1 MSDWRSVIVTDV
13 NVLVY
18 AFDEAS
24 TDHARYASWLAEVAG
39 GADALALV
47 DTVLFGFVRVVTH
60 PKIFDDPAPTVAALE
75 FVQALIDSPSGTW
88 LGSNRATWE
97 AFTTIAQGDRAVRG
111 NYVPDAYLAS
121 VAIANGARLATAD
134 RGFARYPG
142 LDWFDPGV

>member
-1 MSDWRSVIVTDV
+1 MRDRHFVIVTDV

-18 AFDEAS
+18 AFDES
-24 TDHARYASWLAEVAG
+24 GSGYARYSSWLAGIAG
-39 GADALALV
+39 GADSLALI
-47 DTVLFGFVRVVTH
+47 DGVLSEFVRIVTH
-60 PKIFDDPAPTVAALE
+60 PKIFDDPAPTDIALE

-88 LGSNRATWE
+88 LGSNRATWQ
-97 AFTTIAQGDRAVRG
+97 AFAALAQGDRGVRG
-111 NYVPDAYLAS
+111 NHVSDAYLAS